1 MYNYCENGWPDGID
15 IDGRF
20 SRFSGIVVYPNP
32 VEDVINI
39 VSNLDIRVNLYDMSG
54 KILKQNITEKQR
66 YNDHDK
72 ANARYHVNEIDTR
85 LSFDNLTASNYVKDN
100 NLEIDYGGAI
110 TLRQNGSVDSFLMS
124 DGLTRPGK
132 LFKIGICLNLVII
145 VI

>member
-54 KILKQNITEKQR
+54 KILKQNITEKQIDLSNLPQGVYFLNIEHEGNI
-66 YNDHDK
+66 YNK
-72 ANARYHVNEIDTR
+72 R
-85 LSFDNLTASNYVKDN
+85 
-100 NLEIDYGGAI
+100 
-110 TLRQNGSVDSFLMS
+110 
-124 DGLTRPGK
+124 
-132 LFKIGICLNLVII
+132 II
-145 VI
+145 KE